1 MVPFS
6 HAFFFFF
13 SAGLVYGQVVVAV
26 GGWMSGSYLN
36 LPAGVEKGEKEE
48 EGACGFDGLGFFG
61 E

>member
-1 MVPFS
+1 
-6 HAFFFFF
+6 
-13 SAGLVYGQVVVAV
+13 
-26 GGWMSGSYLN
+26 MSGSYLN